1 MRVVGIETEYGITDP
16 LDPGAN
22 PILLSSQLV
31 ASCRQWAGEASAR
44 WDYGGEDPLMDLRGS
59 RRSRDHATT
68 DMLTDAHEY
77 DHDRGQ
83 VTLRRRRGSWEDPA
97 HLNAVLGNGARFYVD
112 HAHPEYS
119 GPEVSSARGA
129 VVWDAAGDK
138 IARAA
143 VETFIADGGSVAL
156 FKNNVDGKGASYG
169 THENYLVARSVNFDE
184 LARRLTPHL
193 VSRQVVVGAGRVG
206 IGAHGEVAG
215 FQMSQ
220 RADYMEA
227 EVGLE
232 TTLRRPIVNTRDEP
246 HADRDRWRR
255 LHVIIG
261 DANCMEVPTYLKVGT
276 TALVLTAIEAG
287 DARLDALVLADAV
300 TEVSAVSHDLTLRH
314 RLALASGETA
324 TALEVQRAL
333 LTIAR
338 DYAADAEDAA
348 VVATWESVLEALAR
362 DPFSASKDVEWVAK
376 LQLMGRMRDRYGS
389 VDAEGAAVPAT
400 WDDDR
405 LKAADVQWS
414 EVRVGLAW
422 RLAAAGA
429 VTRLTTDAEVDA
441 AVSSPPTT
449 TRAWLRGRM
458 VSLRPDIVDAAGWSS
473 IVLDRETDHGHL
485 EVVNLP
491 NPMATTHALLDSLI
505 DEARPGV
512 AHPRRD

>member
-16 LDPGAN
+16 HNPGAN
-22 PILLSSQLV
+22 PMLLSSQLV
-31 ASCRQWAGEASAR
+31 DACRQGAGQATTR
-44 WDYGGEDPLMDLRGS
+44 WDYGGEDPLMDLRGM
-59 RRSRDHATT
+59 RRDRRYATA
-68 DMLTDAHEY
+68 DLLTDSPEY
-77 DHDRGQ
+77 SEGNRG
-83 VTLRRRRGSWEDPA
+83 VTLRRRKGSWEDPS

-119 GPEVSSARGA
+119 GPEVATAREA
-129 VVWDAAGDK
+129 VIWDVAGDR

-143 VETFIADGGSVAL
+143 AEKFKGDGGSVAL

-169 THENYLVARSVNFDE
+169 THENYLVARAVAFEE

-193 VSRQVVVGAGRVG
+193 VSRQVIVGAGRVG
-206 IGAHGEVAG
+206 LGMYGERAG

-246 HADRDRWRR
+246 HADRAKWRR
-255 LHVIIG
+255 LHIIIG

-276 TALVLTAIEAG
+276 TSLVLTAIEAG
-287 DARLDALVLADAV
+287 DERLDALILADAV
-300 TEVSAVSHDLTLRH
+300 SEVSAVSHDVTMRH
-314 RLALASGETA
+314 KLSLASGETA
-324 TALEVQRAL
+324 SALDLQRAL
-333 LTIAR
+333 LTIAK
-338 DYAADAEDAA
+338 DHVADADDAA
-348 VVATWESVLEALAR
+348 VVATWESVLDALER
-362 DPFSASKDVEWVAK
+362 DPFSAAKDVEWVAK

-389 VDAEGAAVPAT
+389 IDSQGEKMPAS

-414 EVRVGLAW
+414 EVGIGLAW

-429 VTRLTTDAEVDA
+429 VTRLTTDAEVESA
-441 AVSSPPTT
+441 MSLPPLS

-458 VSLRPDIVDAAGWSS
+458 VALRPDIVDAAGWST
-473 IVLDRETDHGHL
+473 IVIDRDTEHGHL

-491 NPMATTHALLDSLI
+491 NPMITTHELLDSLLR
-505 DEARPGV
+505 DSTPEPEA
-512 AHPRRD
+512 PRQD

>member
-16 LDPGAN
+16 RDPGAN

-31 ASCRQWAGEASAR
+31 DACRQWAGDASAR

-59 RRSRDHATT
+59 RRSRFHATE

-77 DHDRGQ
+77 DDERGQ

-97 HLNAVLGNGARFYVD
+97 HLNAVLANGARFYVD

-119 GPEVSSARGA
+119 GPEVSNARDA
-129 VVWDAAGDK
+129 VVWDVAGDR

-143 VETFIADGGSVAL
+143 AETLIADGGSVAL

-169 THENYLVARSVNFDE
+169 THENYLVSRSVDFDE

-193 VSRQVVVGAGRVG
+193 VSRQVITGAGRVG
-206 IGAHGEVAG
+206 IGAHGELAG

-246 HADRDRWRR
+246 HADRARWRR
-255 LHVIIG
+255 LHIIIG
-261 DANCMEVPTYLKVGT
+261 DANAMEVPTYLKVGT
-276 TALVLTAIEAG
+276 TSLILTAIEAG
-287 DARLDALVLADAV
+287 DDRLDALVLADPVA
-300 TEVSAVSHDLTLRH
+300 EVSAVSRDLTMRH
-314 RLALASGETA
+314 RLSLASGETG
-324 TALEVQRAL
+324 TALAVQRAL

-338 DYAADAEDAA
+338 DHVADAEDAS
-348 VVATWESVLEALAR
+348 VIATWESVLEALGR
-362 DPFSASKDVEWVAK
+362 EPFSASKDVEWVAK

-389 VDAEGAAVPAT
+389 IDAGGASVPAA

-414 EVRVGLAW
+414 EVGVGLAW

-429 VTRLTTDAEVDA
+429 VTRLTTDDEVA
-441 AVSSPPTT
+441 SAMSFPPRT
-449 TRAWLRGRM
+449 TRAWLRGRI
-458 VSLRPDIVDAAGWSS
+458 VAARPDIVDAAGWSS

-485 EVVNLP
+485 EVINLP

-505 DEARPGV
+505 DEIRPG
-512 AHPRRD
+512 AAGPRHD

>member
-1 MRVVGIETEYGITDP
+1 
-16 LDPGAN
+16 
-22 PILLSSQLV
+22 
-31 ASCRQWAGEASAR
+31 
-44 WDYGGEDPLMDLRGS
+44 MDLRGS
-59 RRSRDHATT
+59 RRSRFHATE

-77 DHDRGQ
+77 DDLRGQ

-97 HLNAVLGNGARFYVD
+97 HLNAVLANGARFYVD

-119 GPEVSSARGA
+119 GPEVSRARDA
-129 VVWDAAGDK
+129 VVWDVAGDR

-143 VETFIADGGSVAL
+143 VETFNADGGSAAL
-156 FKNNVDGKGASYG
+156 YKNNVDGKGASYG
-169 THENYLVARSVNFDE
+169 THENYLVSRSVDFED

-193 VSRQVVVGAGRVG
+193 VSRQVIVGAGRVG
-206 IGAHGEVAG
+206 IGAYGELAG

-246 HADRDRWRR
+246 HADRAKWRR
-255 LHVIIG
+255 LHIIIG

-276 TALVLTAIEAG
+276 TSLILTAIEAE
-287 DARLDALVLADAV
+287 DERLDALVLADAV
-300 TEVSAVSHDLTLRH
+300 AEVSAVSHDLTMRH
-314 RLALASGETA
+314 LLKLASGETA
-324 TALEVQRAL
+324 TALQLQRAL
-333 LTIAR
+333 LAIAR
-338 DYAADAEDAA
+338 DYVFDAEDAA
-348 VVATWESVLEALAR
+348 VVAKWEDVIEALSR
-362 DPFSASKDVEWVAK
+362 DVFSAAKDVEWVAK

-389 VDAEGAAVPAT
+389 LGEDGVAVPAP

-414 EVRVGLAW
+414 EVGVGLAW

-429 VTRLTTDAEVDA
+429 VTRLTTNDEVESA
-441 AVSSPPTT
+441 MSLPPRT

-458 VSLRPDIVDAAGWSS
+458 VGARPDIVDAAGWSS

-491 NPMATTHALLDSLI
+491 NPMATTHELLDSLI
-505 DEARPGV
+505 DDARPG
-512 AHPRRD
+512 APGSRHH